1 MKKLPVLLIVVI
13 IQFNVALVAQ
23 NSDSLKSR
31 QHTINVGF
39 SLKDGNKNY
48 GGSLKY
54 EFAKNDK
61 TSFGFK
67 TLLYNNQYYD
77 YSATSYYIN
86 ERPGLYGIFEGV
98 ITRYLIGNIDKS
110 KTGIYLELG
119 LGYHLDKSNSIIQY
133 NGFPSFKNK
142 SQADGLGSTL
152 AIGSRLRIGPGDFYI
167 EGLLGGILIGN
178 YYNRFI
184 FPAGYPGLSS
194 GNPYPN
200 NGPDVNRSAVAFVNG
215 YPFIND
221 GIIAINFGYRCKF

>member
-1 MKKLPVLLIVVI
+1 MKKLLILLIVAI
-13 IQFNVALVAQ
+13 TQFNVALDAQ
-23 NSDSLKSR
+23 NNDSLKTR
-31 QHTINVGF
+31 QHILNVGL

-77 YSATSYYIN
+77 YTATNYYIN
-86 ERPGLYGIFEGV
+86 ERPSLYCIFEGV
-98 ITRYLIGNIDKS
+98 ITKYLIGKIDKT
-110 KTGIYLELG
+110 KAGLYLELG
-119 LGYHLDKSNSIIQY
+119 LGYHLDKSSAIIQFD
-133 NGFPSFKNK
+133 GFPSFKNK
-142 SQADGLGSTL
+142 SQAHGLGSTL
-152 AIGSRLRIGPGDFYI
+152 AIGSRLRIGQGDLYF
-167 EGLLGGILIGN
+167 EGLIGGILIGN

-184 FPAGYPGLSS
+184 FPEGYPGLSS

-200 NGPDVNRSAVAFVNG
+200 NGPDDNGSAVAFVNG

-221 GIIAINFGYRCKF
+221 GLIAINFGYRYNF

>member
-1 MKKLPVLLIVVI
+1 MKKLPILLIVVI
-13 IQFNVALVAQ
+13 IQFNFAVIAQ
-23 NSDSLKSR
+23 NNDSLKSK
-31 QHTINVGF
+31 QHIINVGF

-86 ERPGLYGIFEGV
+86 ERPSLYGIFEGV
-98 ITRYLIGNIDKS
+98 ITRYLMGNIDKS
-110 KTGIYLELG
+110 KAGIYLELG
-119 LGYHLDKSNSIIQY
+119 LGYHLDKSSSIIQY
-133 NGFPSFKNK
+133 TGFPSFKNK
-142 SQADGLGSTL
+142 FQAEGLGSTL
-152 AIGSRLRIGPGDFYI
+152 AMGSRLRIGQGDLFI
-167 EGLLGGILIGN
+167 EGLLGGILIGH

-184 FPAGYPGLSS
+184 FPVDYPGLSS

-200 NGPDVNRSAVAFVNG
+200 SGPDKNGSAVAFVNG

-221 GIIAINFGYRCKF
+221 GLIALNLGFRCNF